1 MSGLNFNTVQGYNSN
16 LDINYTKRYDEYKK
30 YLSLENQLNYS
41 FETQKLRG
49 TVGFKYKFN
58 NINDLNVGFSAGIK
72 VQQFNDQE
80 PISRL
85 MNDLSS
91 LLFEENYMKLFEN
104 RFIKLNYGQELFN
117 GFRFGT
123 ALSFE
128 NRRGLFN
135 NTDDTFINPDDKSY
149 TSNNPLE
156 PLNFELGNAFKS

>member
-1 MSGLNFNTVQGYNSN
+1 MSDLVRVLKVSSLTIKN
-16 LDINYTKRYDEYKK
+16 LFRD
-30 YLSLENQLNYS
+30 
-41 FETQKLRG
+41 
-49 TVGFKYKFN
+49 
-58 NINDLNVGFSAGIK
+58 
-72 VQQFNDQE
+72 
-80 PISRL
+80 L

-135 NTDDTFINPDDKSY
+135 NTDYTFINSDDKSY

-156 PLNFELGNAFKS
+156 PLNFESSPL